1 VLEEDETLKEKW
13 KSLQVQSGVM
23 ERMLLYADAFGDD
36 DAAGFLKE
44 LEGKLKDADPLRRT
58 VALNALEAQLKKIYS
73 GLPEPEPF
81 LPGETWAHWGLG
93 AVAALVFLLYFC
105 FAYPRNQAKPGSLF
119 MVGVLTGTI
128 GVFMLLALQWISNAA
143 AGFRVLGRGIL
154 VLIWLILVAIAFSYA
169 AADDLSNGF
178 LLSFLGYTAGV
189 GLLEELTKLMPLLM
203 MIRDDRD
210 MSWRD
215 ACLWG
220 LVSGAGFGVSE
231 GIIYCTRYYNGS
243 ATEGIYLVRFI
254 SCVAMHCAWAGA
266 AAILIWRRRDYF
278 IGEMDWG
285 DWVKAV
291 FPAIFIPMVLHGLYD
306 TLLKT
311 DRVGWALVTGV
322 VSCIL
327 FVFCQEREAREQK
340 QNMMKVM
347 GFSGR

>member
-1 VLEEDETLKEKW
+1 
-13 KSLQVQSGVM
+13 
-23 ERMLLYADAFGDD
+23 
-36 DAAGFLKE
+36 
-44 LEGKLKDADPLRRT
+44 
-58 VALNALEAQLKKIYS
+58 
-73 GLPEPEPF
+73 
-81 LPGETWAHWGLG
+81 
-93 AVAALVFLLYFC
+93 
-105 FAYPRNQAKPGSLF
+105 

-169 AADDLSNGF
+169 AADDPSNGF

-203 MIRDDRD
+203 MSRDDRD

-231 GIIYCTRYYNGS
+231 GIIYYNGS

-266 AAILIWRRRDYF
+266 AAIIIWRRRDYF